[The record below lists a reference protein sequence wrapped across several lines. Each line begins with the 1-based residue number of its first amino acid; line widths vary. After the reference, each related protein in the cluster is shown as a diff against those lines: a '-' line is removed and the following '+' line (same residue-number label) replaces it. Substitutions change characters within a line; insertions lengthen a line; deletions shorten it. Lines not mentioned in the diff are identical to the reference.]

1 MMKKALILWC
11 AMVFLLGS
19 VSCAFSENNHES
31 SQAEISGLTEDS
43 PALSEE
49 HEQEASGQGT
59 SQAVFEP
66 LTEDHPAVASLTKA
80 SETNAEICADL
91 CAQIQALHESG
102 ALPFGLDFVLNEI
115 SRVAEKDDRVHYNM
129 IIQSGADTY
138 SIQWLSDQGDRHA
151 LLASICTISSDGE
164 RTLFYSG
171 AYTTQLY
178 HVYSD
183 WDEEAIRAECVD
195 KVAEACRIDS
205 WKAESI
211 LKQLDWLCDSLSTD
225 DVLYMYNPM
234 KSVTCIQETEHDCLI
249 RIVPIF
255 SDLEDA
261 VFLVHTEGLVP
272 VIAQYR
278 DAVPGSQGA

>member
-1 MMKKALILWC
+1 MMKKVLILWC
-11 AMVFLLGS
+11 AIVFLLGS
-19 VSCAFSENNHES
+19 ISCGFEKNKYES
-31 SQAEISGLTEDS
+31 SQAASDGLTEDS
-43 PALSEE
+43 PVLSEKHDQE
-49 HEQEASGQGT
+49 TSEQET

-138 SIQWLSDQGDRHA
+138 SIQWLSDAGDRHA

-234 KSVTCIQETEHDCLI
+234 KSVTCIQKTEHARMI

-261 VFLVHTEGLVP
+261 VFLVHTDGLVP
-272 VIAQYR
+272 VIAQYK
-278 DAVPGSQGA
+278 DAASGSHGA